1 MDITSTQG
9 VIDIA
14 IQSVAFCL
22 LCYSLWMVCSQL
34 QHSARRFWVASFIG
48 LLCMAPVPLFGIT
61 LTLLSFTTQSQFSF
75 PTYVALIGD
84 VLLRLGCIV
93 LTLCR
98 FQRVRRVCQLPKR
111 WSTALLY
118 SASGAV
124 VAAMAVNLWSD
135 VSLRLQRAQDGAA
148 NVLTLPVEEW
158 LDRTVAFA
166 SFVVVNGAN
175 LATDIIFFAVLF
187 RSASPPRPTRAQ
199 LAQGLSTTISL
210 LYLALQTVAVAAP
223 WVPNMTY
230 ASIALNRFVPAVDAF
245 VFYAFIVFRT
255 RRIVEANAVTDLPAS
270 ASSSKPAPA
279 ARQDR
284 IHSIVTRTTRL
295 APPVYTG
302 ASPKSWAV
310 FEHRL
315 WGPAEE
321 QEPDQDS

>member
-9 VIDIA
+9 VIDIT
-14 IQSVAFCL
+14 IQSLAFCL
-22 LCYSLWMVCSQL
+22 LCYSLWVVCCQL

-61 LTLLSFTTQSQFSF
+61 FTLLSFTTQSQFSF

-84 VLLRLGCIV
+84 VLLRLGCIM

-98 FQRVRRVCQLPKR
+98 FHRVRRVCQLPKR

-135 VSLRLQRAQDGAA
+135 VSLRLQRAQD
-148 NVLTLPVEEW
+148 VLTLPVEEW
-158 LDRTVAFA
+158 LDRTIAFA
-166 SFVVVNGAN
+166 SFVLVNGAN
-175 LATDIIFFAVLF
+175 LATDIILFAVLF
-187 RSASPPRPTRAQ
+187 RSASSPRPTRAQ
-199 LAQGLSTTISL
+199 LARGLLLTILL

-245 VFYAFIVFRT
+245 VFYTFIVFRT
-255 RRIVEANAVTDLPAS
+255 RRIVESNAVTDLPAS

-284 IHSIVTRTTRL
+284 IHSIVTRTTQL

-321 QEPDQDS
+321 QEPEPEPDQNS